1 MPPPRGTPNI
11 LEGPGDYDVTSI
23 VHNDTYP
30 AIYPTKTNFSGKSVF
45 ASGASKG
52 LGRAMILSFAKAGA
66 SFIAAGARSDMS
78 QLAKDVEAAAL
89 SANRPTPTF
98 LPVKMDVTDRKS
110 VEDAAAEVE
119 KAFGKLDIVI
129 NNAGI
134 LGKFGLITDSN
145 PDEWWQVLDVN
156 IRGPY
161 LVSRSFLPL
170 LLKGED
176 KYLINVASVA
186 AHLLNPTLS
195 AYQVSK
201 MGLVKLTQLIN
212 AEYSGQGVISFAVHP
227 GNSPTDIMG
236 GPEGLTDHEKT
247 IFVETPEISADTLVF
262 LTSQKR
268 TWLGGRYINCTW
280 DMPEL
285 MAKEEE
291 IVKEDKLK
299 VKFLF

>member
-1 MPPPRGTPNI
+1 
-11 LEGPGDYDVTSI
+11 
-23 VHNDTYP
+23 
-30 AIYPTKTNFSGKSVF
+30 
-45 ASGASKG
+45 
-52 LGRAMILSFAKAGA
+52 MILSFAKAGA

-110 VEDAAAEVE
+110 VEDAAAEIE

-247 IFVETPEISADTLVF
+247 SKFMFYRLKQILTPSVFVETPEISADTLVF